1 MFVFKMQHPDV
12 VVRKP
17 RDQAFGKP
25 SRPRVLAY
33 GGINEENHVTA
44 PP

>member
-1 MFVFKMQHPDV
+1 MFVFQTQHPDV

-17 RDQAFGKP
+17 RNQAFGKP
-25 SRPRVLAY
+25 SRPRVLAD
-33 GGINEENHVTA
+33 GGINEEKHVTA